1 MEEKRREAGTQPA
14 ASSSVA
20 AAAAAES
27 SPSEPASSRRR
38 AGGQKRKAN
47 ALSAANASSTP
58 SKRVTREKNLISHPP
73 IYNHNG
79 PLTRARGP
87 NTLATSAAGG
97 SVFPAP
103 TGGKLESARDDAK
116 LEAIEELNK
125 VSEAWEALET
135 KIEADFEAIRS
146 RDSNVHVVPTHCG
159 WFSWTKLHPLEEQG
173 IPSFFNGK
181 LQDRTPDIYMEIR
194 NWIMK
199 KFHTNPN
206 RQIELKDLSEL
217 EVGCL
222 DARQEVMEFLEYWG
236 LINFHP
242 FSPVD
247 SAAASADVDGAANA
261 NNDGPA
267 NADGDRVANAGDGAA
282 KKDSLLEN
290 LYRFEKIQFCPPV
303 ALKPKMMSP
312 SMTSGL
318 FPESAIAEEL
328 VKPEG
333 PAVEYHCNSCSADC
347 SRKRYHCQKQADFDL
362 CTDCFNNGKFGSG
375 MSSSDFILMVPGE
388 AAGVSG
394 GKWTDQETLLLLEA
408 LELYKENWNEIAEHV
423 ATKTKAQCILHFV
436 EMPIEDAFFEFNDD
450 VDANLK
456 ETTDPAAT
464 HDDNSVPKDVPET
477 SESKTGAD
485 EGPSQTPPMETSK
498 PEDTSEGKI
507 SQENLNPEDENKVK
521 VGEEMSKSEVNRD
534 VKDSPET
541 GENIALKALREAFEA
556 VGYLPTPESPHSFA
570 DVGNPVMA
578 LAAFLSLLVASD
590 FATVSA
596 RSSLKSISGNSPAM
610 QLAARHCFILED
622 PPGYKKEP
630 AHSESIVSEM
640 ADQDTQKGKN
650 SEDRNNK
657 RDNSTSMLAERD
669 FSNDQSNKITEDC
682 VPEEKRPSASSNEK
696 STEKSHSAK
705 EPDNIITSEKVES
718 GDLDDESNPELPKDN
733 PELSSPPSSVKELG
747 EGTSV
752 GDPSP
757 PVEVPKEVTSL
768 PDLSEKEAGQPV
780 TSNSLLEP
788 SQPCSAAKDIDMVS
802 ESLPSENNEP
812 EQPVTS
818 SLKGEPSQPTEVPKD
833 VDMVSGSLPSE
844 VNEPQL
850 SDSIIENGTAT
861 GEDQTRNSKEE
872 KLDSKETK
880 DDHNID
886 KLKRVAVTALSAA
899 AVKAKFLADQ
909 EEDQIRQLATSLIEK
924 QLQKLETKLAF
935 FHEMDSV
942 TLRVK
947 DQLERSKQKL
957 FYERAQIIQARL
969 GLTASSSRAMPSSVP
984 ANRIPMNF
992 ANSVARPPMGM
1003 TSPRPPILRPMG
1015 TVASTPSNPFMSTT
1029 VAGSSIRPSSQDK
1042 LSSVGTK

>member
-20 AAAAAES
+20 SGAES

-47 ALSAANASSTP
+47 ALSAGNASSTP
-58 SKRVTREKNLISHPP
+58 SKRATREKNLISHPP

-87 NTLATSAAGG
+87 NTLATSTGG
-97 SVFPAP
+97 SAFPAS
-103 TGGKLESARDDAK
+103 TGGKLEAARDDAK
-116 LEAIEELNK
+116 LEALEELNK
-125 VSEAWEALET
+125 LSEAWEALEA

-159 WFSWTKLHPLEEQG
+159 WFLWTKVHHLEEQG
-173 IPSFFNGK
+173 VPSFFNGK
-181 LQDRTPDIYMEIR
+181 LEDRTPDMYMEIR

-206 RQIELKDLSEL
+206 TKIDLKDLSEL
-217 EVGCL
+217 EVGRL

-247 SAAASADVDGAANA
+247 SAAANTDGDGAANT
-261 NNDGPA
+261 
-267 NADGDRVANAGDGAA
+267 DGDRAANAGDGSA
-282 KKDSLLEN
+282 KKDPLLEK
-290 LYRFEKIQFCPPV
+290 LYRFEEIQFCPPA
-303 ALKPKMMSP
+303 ALKPNFISP
-312 SMTSGL
+312 AVASGL

-333 PAVEYHCNSCSADC
+333 PSVEYHCNSCSADC

-362 CTDCFNNGKFGSG
+362 CTDCFNNRKFGSG
-375 MSSSDFILMVPGE
+375 MSSSDFILMMPGE

-436 EMPIEDAFFEFNDD
+436 QMPIEDAFFDLNDD
-450 VDANLK
+450 VDANSK
-456 ETTDPAAT
+456 EITDPAAT

-485 EGPSQTPPMETSK
+485 EGPSQTSPMETSK
-498 PEDTSEGKI
+498 PEVSSEGKI
-507 SQENLNPEDENKVK
+507 SQETSKPEDENKENA
-521 VGEEMSKSEVNRD
+521 GEEMSKSEVNSD
-534 VKDSPET
+534 VKASLET

-570 DVGNPVMA
+570 EVGNPVMA

-590 FATVSA
+590 ITTVSA
-596 RSSLKSISGNSPAM
+596 RMSLKSISGNSSAM

-630 AHSESIVSEM
+630 ARAESIVAEM
-640 ADQDTQKGKN
+640 ADQDTQKGEN
-650 SEDRNNK
+650 SEDRNDKN
-657 RDNSTSMLAERD
+657 DNSTSVLAEGD
-669 FSNDQSNKITEDC
+669 LSNDHSNKITEDS
-682 VPEEKRPSASSNEK
+682 VPEEKRPSDSSNEK
-696 STEKSHSAK
+696 STEKSHAAK
-705 EPDNIITSEKVES
+705 EPDDIITPEKVES
-718 GDLDDESNPELPKDN
+718 GDLNDLSNPELPEDN
-733 PELSSPPSSVKELG
+733 PELSNPLSSVKESG

-757 PVEVPKEVTSL
+757 PVEVPKEVALL
-768 PDLSEKEAGQPV
+768 PDSSEKMAGQPV
-780 TSNSLLEP
+780 TSTSPQDP
-788 SQPCSAAKDIDMVS
+788 SQPSSAAKDIDMVS
-802 ESLPSENNEP
+802 ESLPSEDNEP
-812 EQPVTS
+812 EQPVIS
-818 SLKGEPSQPTEVPKD
+818 NLKGEPSQPTEVPKD
-833 VDMVSGSLPSE
+833 VDMVPDSLPSE
-844 VNEPQL
+844 VNVPQL
-850 SDSIIENGTAT
+850 TDSITENGT
-861 GEDQTRNSKEE
+861 DQTKDSKEE

-886 KLKRVAVTALSAA
+886 KIKRAAVTALSAA
-899 AVKAKFLADQ
+899 AVKAKLLADQ
-909 EEDQIRQLATSLIEK
+909 EEDQIQRLSASLIEK

-935 FHEMDSV
+935 FHDMDSM
-942 TLRVK
+942 TLRIR
-947 DQLERSKQKL
+947 DQLERSKQRL
-957 FYERAQIIQARL
+957 FFERAQIIQARL
-969 GLTASSSRAMPSSVP
+969 GLGASSSRPMPSSVP

-992 ANSVARPPMGM
+992 ANSIARPPMGM
-1003 TSPRPPILRPMG
+1003 TSQRPPISRPIG
-1015 TVASTPSNPFMSTT
+1015 TVASAPSNPFISTT
-1029 VAGSSIRPSSQDK
+1029 VAGSSIRPSSQDTV
-1042 LSSVGTK
+1042 SSVGTK

>member
-20 AAAAAES
+20 GGPDS

-47 ALSAANASSTP
+47 ALSAGNASSTP
-58 SKRVTREKNLISHPP
+58 SKRVTREKNLVSHPP

-87 NTLATSAAGG
+87 NTLTTSTGG
-97 SVFPAP
+97 SDFPAH
-103 TGGKLESARDDAK
+103 TGGKLEAARDVSK
-116 LEAIEELNK
+116 LEAVEELNK

-135 KIEADFEAIRS
+135 KIEADFEAIQS
-146 RDSNVHVVPTHCG
+146 RDSNVHVVPNHCG
-159 WFSWTKLHPLEEQG
+159 WFSWTKVHHLEEQG
-173 IPSFFNGK
+173 VPSFFNGK
-181 LQDRTPDIYMEIR
+181 LEDRTPDMYMEIR

-206 RQIELKDLSEL
+206 TKIESKDLSEL

-247 SAAASADVDGAANA
+247 SAAATADCDGAANA
-261 NNDGPA
+261 
-267 NADGDRVANAGDGAA
+267 DGDGEANTDGDTAANAGDGAA
-282 KKDSLLEN
+282 KKDPLLEK
-290 LYRFEKIQFCPPV
+290 LYHFEEIQFCPPAAPKPNFISPAV
-303 ALKPKMMSP
+303 A
-312 SMTSGL
+312 SGL
-318 FPESAIAEEL
+318 FPESAITEEL

-362 CTDCFNNGKFGSG
+362 CTDCFNNRKFGSG

-436 EMPIEDAFFEFNDD
+436 QMPIEDAFFDLNDD
-450 VDANLK
+450 VDANSK

-485 EGPSQTPPMETSK
+485 EGPSQTSPMEASK
-498 PEDTSEGKI
+498 PEVASEGKI
-507 SQENLNPEDENKVK
+507 SQETSKPEDENKEK
-521 VGEEMSKSEVNRD
+521 AGEEMSKSEVNSD
-534 VKDSPET
+534 VKASLET

-556 VGYLPTPESPHSFA
+556 VGYLSTPESPHSFA
-570 DVGNPVMA
+570 EVGNPAMA
-578 LAAFLSLLVASD
+578 LAAFLALLVASD
-590 FATVSA
+590 ITTVSA
-596 RSSLKSISGNSPAM
+596 RSSLKSISGNSSAM

-622 PPGYKKEP
+622 APCYKKEP
-630 AHSESIVSEM
+630 ALSESIVAEM
-640 ADQDTQKGKN
+640 ADQDTQKGEN
-650 SEDRNNK
+650 SEDRNDKN
-657 RDNSTSMLAERD
+657 DTSTSVLAEGD
-669 FSNDQSNKITEDC
+669 LSNDPSNKKTEDS
-682 VPEEKRPSASSNEK
+682 VPEEKRPSDSSNEK
-696 STEKSHSAK
+696 STEKSHAAK
-705 EPDNIITSEKVES
+705 ESYDIITSEKVES
-718 GDLDDESNPELPKDN
+718 GDLNDLSNPELPKDN
-733 PELSSPPSSVKELG
+733 PELSNPPSSVKESG

-752 GDPSP
+752 SDPSP
-757 PVEVPKEVTSL
+757 LVEVPKEVALL
-768 PDLSEKEAGQPV
+768 PDSSEKVAGQPV
-780 TSNSLLEP
+780 TSPSLLEP
-788 SQPCSAAKDIDMVS
+788 SQPSNAAKDIDMVS
-802 ESLPSENNEP
+802 ESLPSDNNEP
-812 EQPVTS
+812 EQPVITN
-818 SLKGEPSQPTEVPKD
+818 LKGESSHPTEVPMD
-833 VDMVSGSLPSE
+833 VDMVPDSLASE
-844 VNEPQL
+844 VNVPQL
-850 SDSIIENGTAT
+850 IDSITENET
-861 GEDQTRNSKEE
+861 GEDQTKDSKEE
-872 KLDSKETK
+872 KLDSKEIE

-886 KLKRVAVTALSAA
+886 KLKRAAVTALSAA
-899 AVKAKFLADQ
+899 AVKAKLLADQ
-909 EEDQIRQLATSLIEK
+909 EEDQIQRLSASLIEK

-935 FHEMDSV
+935 FHDMDSM
-942 TLRVK
+942 TLRIR
-947 DQLERSKQKL
+947 DQLERSKQRL
-957 FYERAQIIQARL
+957 FFERAQIIQARL
-969 GLTASSSRAMPSSVP
+969 GLGASSSRPMPSSVP

-992 ANSVARPPMGM
+992 ANSIARPPMGM
-1003 TSPRPPILRPMG
+1003 TSQRPPISRPMG
-1015 TVASTPSNPFMSTT
+1015 MASLASTPSNPFISTT
-1029 VAGSSIRPSSQDK
+1029 VAGSSIRPSSQDT

>member
-20 AAAAAES
+20 AGAES
-27 SPSEPASSRRR
+27 SPSEPSSSRRR

-47 ALSAANASSTP
+47 ALSAGNASSTP
-58 SKRVTREKNLISHPP
+58 SKRVTREKNLVSHPP

-87 NTLATSAAGG
+87 NTLATSAGG
-97 SVFPAP
+97 SAFPAH
-103 TGGKLESARDDAK
+103 TGGKLEAARDDAK
-116 LEAIEELNK
+116 LEALEELNK
-125 VSEAWEALET
+125 VSEAWEALEA
-135 KIEADFEAIRS
+135 KIEADFESIRS

-159 WFSWTKLHPLEEQG
+159 WFSWTKVHHLEEQG
-173 IPSFFNGK
+173 VPSFFNGK
-181 LQDRTPDIYMEIR
+181 LEDRTPDMYMEIR

-206 RQIELKDLSEL
+206 TKIELKDLSEL

-222 DARQEVMEFLEYWG
+222 DAKQEVMEFLEYWG

-242 FSPVD
+242 FFPVD
-247 SAAASADVDGAANA
+247 SAASNADCDGAE
-261 NNDGPA
+261 
-267 NADGDRVANAGDGAA
+267 NADGDGAANAGDGAA
-282 KKDSLLEN
+282 KKDPLLEK
-290 LYRFEKIQFCPPV
+290 LYRFEEIQFCPTV
-303 ALKPKMMSP
+303 APKPNIISP
-312 SMTSGL
+312 AVTSGL

-333 PAVEYHCNSCSADC
+333 PSVEYHCNSCSADC

-362 CTDCFNNGKFGSG
+362 CTDCFNNRKFGSG

-436 EMPIEDAFFEFNDD
+436 QMPIEDGFFDLNED
-450 VDANLK
+450 VDANSK

-485 EGPSQTPPMETSK
+485 EGPSQTSPIETSK
-498 PEDTSEGKI
+498 PEDASEGKI
-507 SQENLNPEDENKVK
+507 SQETSKPENENNEKI
-521 VGEEMSKSEVNRD
+521 GEEMSKSEVNSD
-534 VKDSPET
+534 VKLSLET

-556 VGYLPTPESPHSFA
+556 VGYPPTPESPHSFA
-570 DVGNPVMA
+570 EVGNPVMA
-578 LAAFLSLLVASD
+578 LAAFLSRLVASD
-590 FATVSA
+590 ITTVSA
-596 RSSLKSISGNSPAM
+596 RSSLKSISGNSSAM

-630 AHSESIVSEM
+630 ARSESIVAEM

-650 SEDRNNK
+650 SEDRNDK
-657 RDNSTSMLAERD
+657 KDNSTSLLAEGD
-669 FSNDQSNKITEDC
+669 LSNDHSNKITEDS
-682 VPEEKRPSASSNEK
+682 VPEEKRQSDSLNEK
-696 STEKSHSAK
+696 STEKSHAAK
-705 EPDNIITSEKVES
+705 EPDDIITSEKVES
-718 GDLDDESNPELPKDN
+718 GDLNDLSNPELPKDN
-733 PELSSPPSSVKELG
+733 PELSNPPSSEKESG

-757 PVEVPKEVTSL
+757 SVEVPKEVALL
-768 PDLSEKEAGQPV
+768 PDSSEKVAGQPV
-780 TSNSLLEP
+780 TSTSQLEP
-788 SQPCSAAKDIDMVS
+788 SQPSSAAKDIDMVS

-812 EQPVTS
+812 EQPVVS
-818 SLKGEPSQPTEVPKD
+818 NLKGEPSQPTEVPKD
-833 VDMVSGSLPSE
+833 VDMVPDSLPSE
-844 VNEPQL
+844 VNVPQL
-850 SDSIIENGTAT
+850 TDSITENGT
-861 GEDQTRNSKEE
+861 GEDQTKDSREG
-872 KLDSKETK
+872 KLDSKETE

-886 KLKRVAVTALSAA
+886 KIKQAAVTALSAA
-899 AVKAKFLADQ
+899 AVKAKLLADQ
-909 EEDQIRQLATSLIEK
+909 EEDQIQRLSASLIEK

-935 FHEMDSV
+935 FHDMDSM
-942 TLRVK
+942 TLRIR
-947 DQLERSKQKL
+947 DQLERSKQRL
-957 FYERAQIIQARL
+957 FFERAQIIQARL
-969 GLTASSSRAMPSSVP
+969 GLGASSSRPMPSSVP

-992 ANSVARPPMGM
+992 ANSIARPPMGM
-1003 TSPRPPILRPMG
+1003 TSQRPPISRPIG
-1015 TVASTPSNPFMSTT
+1015 TVASTPSNPFISTT
-1029 VAGSSIRPSSQDK
+1029 VAGSSIRPSNQDA